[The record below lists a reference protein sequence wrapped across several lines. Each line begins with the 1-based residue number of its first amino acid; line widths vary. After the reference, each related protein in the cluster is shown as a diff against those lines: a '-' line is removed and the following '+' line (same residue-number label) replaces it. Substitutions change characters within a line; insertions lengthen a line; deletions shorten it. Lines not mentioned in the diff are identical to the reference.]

1 MSTLE
6 SCPSNDF
13 HYTAAV
19 CPKPWKNGIESIYTY
34 ELSHSIPL
42 TFPSKHSTFLHLN
55 AAFWPRFVLHSS
67 FLLIS
72 LIADFAMNFI
82 VSINNEKES
91 VDRGQKQQMQPHQQT
106 SNGTKAKK
114 PQEREKARALERIE
128 YGMVCSH
135 YFADIIYINIKRY
148 TYNGSMCRPCNCLSW
163 NWILVH

>member
-114 PQEREKARALERIE
+114 PQEREKARALVRIE
-128 YGMVCSH
+128 CMVW
-135 YFADIIYINIKRY
+135 FARIIMLILYAYINIKRY
-148 TYNGSMCRPCNCLSW
+148 TYNGSMCRPRNCLS
-163 NWILVH
+163 